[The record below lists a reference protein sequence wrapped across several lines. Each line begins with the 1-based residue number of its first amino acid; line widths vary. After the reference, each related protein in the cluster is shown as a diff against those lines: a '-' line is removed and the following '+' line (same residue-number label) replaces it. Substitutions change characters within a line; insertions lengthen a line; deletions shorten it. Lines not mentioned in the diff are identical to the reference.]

1 MFNYLYKFIKLI
13 TPYTFKRALLRIVL
27 GNLSSEIIKKWTSE
41 TLIPLHQKI
50 TRLENEISK
59 LKKTKKN

>member
-1 MFNYLYKFIKLI
+1 MI
-13 TPYTFKRALLRIVL
+13 TPDIFKRALLRIVL
-27 GNLSSEIIKKWTSE
+27 SNLSSEIIKKWTSE